1 MAMARSFF
9 LNMID
14 DSFRMMF
21 NCERPGRRRNIS
33 GLKDNRLI
41 FDVGKQTF
49 EV

>member
-21 NCERPGRRRNIS
+21 NCERPGRRRNNS
-33 GLKDNRLI
+33 GRKDNRLI
-41 FDVGKQTF
+41 FDAGKQTF

>member
-9 LNMID
+9 LNMIEGP
-14 DSFRMMF
+14 FRMVF
-21 NCERPGRRRNIS
+21 NCERRRRRRKNRER
-33 GLKDNRLI
+33 KDNRLI